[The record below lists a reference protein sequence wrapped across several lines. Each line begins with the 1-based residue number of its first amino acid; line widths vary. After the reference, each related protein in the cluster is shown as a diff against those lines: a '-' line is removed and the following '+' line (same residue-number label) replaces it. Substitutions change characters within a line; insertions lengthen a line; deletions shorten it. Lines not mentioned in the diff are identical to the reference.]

1 MVQCSQKKLRKNLI
15 NRKKYQWQTVKR
27 QEQKMFFLPA
37 AGKQSKTTKNKRSFF
52 TLVLANSHPVKDEKE
67 PKKTFFSS
75 LVLDHFGH

>member
-1 MVQCSQKKLRKNLI
+1 VFSKKVTKKPNQPEKIPMANSQKTRTKN
-15 NRKKYQWQTVKR
+15 V
-27 QEQKMFFLPA
+27 FFLPA